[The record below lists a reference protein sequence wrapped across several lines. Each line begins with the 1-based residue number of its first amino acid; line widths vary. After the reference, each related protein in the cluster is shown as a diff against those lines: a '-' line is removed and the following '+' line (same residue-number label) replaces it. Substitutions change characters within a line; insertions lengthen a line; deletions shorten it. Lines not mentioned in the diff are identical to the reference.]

1 MLKQKMRFKRS
12 YFAFPYIALAII
24 FTVVPLMIML
34 YYAFLGTD
42 GSLTVDNFIDFFTR
56 ENVFSVMLTSI
67 WVALVTTV
75 VCLAVS
81 YPLALILANS
91 KFNKSMILVLMF
103 ILPMYVN
110 SLLRTYAIK
119 SIFDMIGLDD
129 SFWRL
134 VIALSYDFFP
144 FMLLPI
150 YTTLCNIDKSYFEA
164 SADLGGGSF
173 ATFKRVTLPLSIPGI
188 ISGILMVFMP
198 TISSFSIRDIVV
210 DSTDWYLFGN
220 LIYDTTYKNMNYGL
234 GSAYSFIL
242 LAMIM
247 VSMVI
252 ANKITNSKSVGGK

>member
-1 MLKQKMRFKRS
+1 MLKPKRQIKRS
-12 YFAFPYIALAII
+12 YFAFPYIFLAII
-24 FTVVPLMIML
+24 FTVIPLLILL
-34 YYAFLGTD
+34 YNSFLGSD
-42 GSLTVDNFIDFFTR
+42 GSLTFDNFVNFFTR
-56 ENVFSVMLTSI
+56 ENVFSVMITSI
-67 WVALVTTV
+67 WVAFVTTL
-75 VCLAVS
+75 VCLAIS

-119 SIFDMIGLDD
+119 SVFDMIGLDD

-134 VIALSYDFFP
+134 VIALAYDFFP

-164 SADLGGGSF
+164 SADLGGGSL
-173 ATFKRVTLPLSIPGI
+173 ATFKRVTLPLSIPGV

-220 LIYDTTYKNMNYGL
+220 LIYDTTYKSMDYGL

-247 VSMVI
+247 ISMVV
-252 ANKITNSKSVGGK
+252 ANKLSSSKSVGGG